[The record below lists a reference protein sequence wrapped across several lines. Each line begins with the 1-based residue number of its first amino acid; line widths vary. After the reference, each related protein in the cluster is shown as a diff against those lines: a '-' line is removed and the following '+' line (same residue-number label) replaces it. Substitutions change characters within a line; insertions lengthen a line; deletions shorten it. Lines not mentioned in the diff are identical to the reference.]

1 MIQKT
6 QGIVL
11 HSFRYGE
18 TSIIARIFTRDL
30 GMQSFLVPGVRKTRS
45 RVKMNLFQ
53 PLTPVEL
60 VVYFK
65 EGGGLLRIKEVSC
78 PEPLKTIPYTILKSA
93 VAMFLSEVLAKSLKE
108 QDPNAELFAF
118 LEEAV
123 GILDRAAE
131 SIADFHMVFLLQLSS
146 YLGFQ
151 PRNNHDQSNCF
162 FNLREGLYERQYE
175 NGEVCLDRDLSQ
187 AFHEVSTKTI
197 SDFTSLRIPAVVRRQ
212 LLARTI
218 DYYRYHMPGIGEIR
232 SHPVLETVLH

>member
-11 HSFRYGE
+11 HSLRYGE

-53 PLTPVEL
+53 PLTPVDL

-65 EGGGLLRIKEVSC
+65 EGGGLLRIKEISC
-78 PEPLKTIPYTILKSA
+78 PEPLKTIPYDILKSA
-93 VAMFLSEVLAKSLKE
+93 IAMFLSEILSKSLKE
-108 QDPNAELFAF
+108 QDPNEALFAF
-118 LEEAV
+118 FTDAT
-123 GILDRAAE
+123 GILDRSGE
-131 SIADFHMVFLLQLSS
+131 RLADFHLVFMLQLSS

-151 PRNNHDQSNCF
+151 PRNNHDQVNSF
-162 FNLREGLYERQYE
+162 FNLREGLFERQYE
-175 NGEVCLDRDLSQ
+175 SGEVCLDKDLSR
-187 AFHEVSTKTI
+187 AFHEVSTRTI
-197 SDFTSLRIPAVVRRQ
+197 SDFSSLRIPAGVRRQ

-218 DYYRYHMPGIGEIR
+218 DYYRYHLPGIGEIR
-232 SHPVLETVLH
+232 SHTVLETVLH